1 MSWAEALTPHI
12 KALHLGLLALWI
24 AGLFALPQMLA
35 RHEPGMIQ
43 SEFAQIRRATH
54 FTYVWAVTPAAV
66 LAIVTGTML
75 IYLRDVFTVWLFG
88 KLVLVAGLVAVH
100 AWVGH
105 TIIAV
110 AETDGRHDPPAALMP
125 GLVTLGLVIGVLML
139 VLGKPELEE
148 LPVPAWLTA
157 PLDRQLP
164 FDVPN
169 R

>member
-1 MSWAEALTPHI
+1 MSWAEALTPHL
-12 KALHLGLLALWI
+12 KALHLGFLALWI

-35 RHEPGMIQ
+35 RHDPGLLN

-54 FTYVWAVTPAAV
+54 YSYVWAVTPAAV
-66 LAIVTGTML
+66 LAIATGSAL
-75 IYLRDVFTVWLFG
+75 IFLRDIFTVWLFG
-88 KLVLVAGLVAVH
+88 KLILVTGLVAIH

-110 AETDGRHDPPAALMP
+110 AETDGQHNPPDALVP
-125 GLVTLGLVIGVLML
+125 GLVTLGLVVGVLVL
-139 VLGKPELEE
+139 VLSKPELEE
-148 LPVPAWLTA
+148 LPVPAWLMA